1 MKVMVISLLMLLLP
15 LTSALEFNMSYP
27 DPVTINEEF
36 SIALSIDSPDTYDVK
51 IFVKN
56 SETGKTISEIFN
68 SDWKNPYYYLKE
80 AFPEKTEF
88 SVIVRDQSEN
98 ALICARLRKSGS
110 TGYSEKCGIIKIN
123 GAVPDQSSEEAS
135 GEDNERPPE
144 EEEAEPTT
152 QETEPTTQEAEP
164 TTQEAEPTTQEAE
177 QIAIQDF
184 VPSKEPE
191 KDTSLD
197 VSVESGPIRL
207 NAKSSENKVFTT
219 TEGKLR
225 LFLAYSFTA
234 FTILIVIFLI
244 WKKL

>member
-15 LTSALEFNMSYP
+15 LTSALEFDMSYP

-36 SIALSIDSPDTYDVK
+36 SIALSIDSSDTYDVK

-123 GAVPDQSSEEAS
+123 DAVPDQSSEEAS
-135 GEDNERPPE
+135 GEDNEGPPE

-152 QETEPTTQEAEP
+152 QETEPTTQE
-164 TTQEAEPTTQEAE
+164 TEPTTQEAE
-177 QIAIQDF
+177 QIATQDF

-191 KDTSLD
+191 KDTSLE

-219 TEGKLR
+219 TDGKLR

>member
-36 SIALSIDSPDTYDVK
+36 SIALSIDSSDTYDVK

-68 SDWKNPYYYLKE
+68 IDWKNPYYYLKE

-123 GAVPDQSSEEAS
+123 DAVLDQSSEEAS
-135 GEDNERPPE
+135 GEDNEGPPE
-144 EEEAEPTT
+144 EEET
-152 QETEPTTQEAEP
+152 
-164 TTQEAEPTTQEAE
+164 EPTTQEAE

-191 KDTSLD
+191 KDTSLE

-219 TEGKLR
+219 TDGKLR